1 MLRCHSRI
9 SSFVHCPSK
18 RDSLS
23 PMQGRPGDDTE
34 HSNSDNP
41 HRLHREPEDHT
52 CTSVHFQRMGAGPL
66 AVSNTIWI
74 IARRKGDTAV
84 ILLDAYPRQT
94 CERTVEAVPPS
105 ASLQ

>member
-1 MLRCHSRI
+1 
-9 SSFVHCPSK
+9 
-18 RDSLS
+18 
-23 PMQGRPGDDTE
+23 
-34 HSNSDNP
+34 
-41 HRLHREPEDHT
+41 
-52 CTSVHFQRMGAGPL
+52 MGAGPL

-105 ASLQ
+105 ASLQMRMIA